1 MSEFT
6 TPSTVERDIWSVS
19 RLNLEAQGLLESS
32 FPLIW
37 LEGELSNLSRPAS
50 GHMYFSL
57 KDSRSQVSGAM
68 FRGNNR
74 RLRFQPRNG
83 QQVLVRARVTL
94 YAPRG
99 NFQLVVEHME
109 EAGEGALRR
118 QFDALKAKLEAEGLF
133 DPSRKRPL
141 PPLPG
146 QIGVITSASGAA
158 LRDILH
164 VLARRCPQ
172 VPVLVY
178 PAAVQ
183 GQDAPAQ
190 LRRALALANARA
202 ECDLLILARGGGSLE
217 DLWSFNDEA
226 LARDVAASALPVIS
240 AVGHEIDFSLTDFVA
255 DVRAP
260 TPSAAAELAGPDM
273 ATREARLHVAR
284 RRLANAMQRQLQ
296 QQKTRLDSLA
306 RHLRDPRRQ
315 LEEMAQKLD
324 DLERR
329 ARKQLSFTAQLLQ
342 QRLAQLQRRF
352 RSQRPDRQLA
362 LANQRLKGL
371 QRRLAGPV
379 PRQLERHRQLIGQLA
394 QRLQTASPL
403 ATIGRGYSITFLAEE
418 EHKALREVTG
428 LNPGDLLRT
437 RLADGD
443 IVSRV
448 ETVTPRPESDE

>member
-1 MSEFT
+1 MSEITPPNT
-6 TPSTVERDIWSVS
+6 TERDVWSVS
-19 RLNLEAQGLLESS
+19 RLNLEAQGLLESN

-57 KDSRSQVSGAM
+57 KDSRSQVNAAM

-133 DPSRKRPL
+133 DPASKRPL
-141 PPLPG
+141 PALPA

-172 VPVLVY
+172 VPVLIY

-190 LRRALALANARA
+190 LRRALALANARH
-202 ECDLLILARGGGSLE
+202 ECDVLILARGGGSLE

-226 LARDVAASALPVIS
+226 LARDVAASAVPVIS

-273 ATREARLHVAR
+273 STREARLGVAR

-296 QQKTRLDSLA
+296 QQRNRLETVSRRA
-306 RHLRDPRRQ
+306 RDPRRQ
-315 LEEMAQKLD
+315 IEEMAQRLD

-329 ARKQLSFTAQLLQ
+329 SRQRLAFALQLMQ
-342 QRLAQLQRRF
+342 QRLSQLDRRLT
-352 RSQRPDRQLA
+352 SQRPERQLA
-362 LANQRLKGL
+362 QAGNRLAGL
-371 QRRLAGPV
+371 QRRLAIPV
-379 PRQLERHRQLIGQLA
+379 PRQIERQQQLLRQLA

-403 ATIGRGYSITFLAEE
+403 ATLGRGYSITFAGDE
-418 EHKALREVTG
+418 ALRSVKSVSK
-428 LNPGDLLRT
+428 GDLLRT
-437 RLADGD
+437 QLADGD
-443 IVSRV
+443 IISRV
-448 ETVTPRPESDE
+448 EGSTPSTDNDE

>member
-1 MSEFT
+1 MSEI
-6 TPSTVERDIWSVS
+6 TPPNTAERDIWSVS
-19 RLNLEAQGLLESS
+19 RLNLEAQGVLESS

-57 KDSRSQVSGAM
+57 KDSRAQVNAAM

-94 YAPRG
+94 YQPRG
-99 NFQLVVEHME
+99 NFQLIVEHME

-118 QFDALKAKLEAEGLF
+118 QFDALKAKLDGEGLF

-141 PPLPG
+141 PPLPA

-172 VPVLVY
+172 IPVLVY

-190 LRRALALANARA
+190 LRQALALANARA

-226 LARDVAASALPVIS
+226 LARDVAASTLPVIS

-273 ATREARLHVAR
+273 ATREARLDVAR
-284 RRLANAMQRQLQ
+284 RRLANAIQRQLQ
-296 QQKTRLDSLA
+296 QQQGRLESLG
-306 RHLRDPRRQ
+306 RRVRDPRRQ
-315 LEEMAQKLD
+315 LEEMAQRLD
-324 DLERR
+324 DLGRR
-329 ARKQLSFTAQLLQ
+329 ARQRVTLTVQVLQ
-342 QRLAQLQRRF
+342 QRLVQLQRRLT
-352 RSQRPDRQLA
+352 SQRPERRLTQA
-362 LANQRLKGL
+362 SQRLAGL

-379 PRQLERHRQLIGQLA
+379 PRQLAHQRQFLGQLA

-403 ATIGRGYSITFLAEE
+403 ATLDRGYSITFSADGQDQ
-418 EHKALREVTG
+418 ALRSVKSVTEG
-428 LNPGDLLRT
+428 QALRT

-443 IVSRV
+443 ILSRV
-448 ETVTPRPESDE
+448 ERIKPSSDTD